1 MIGLRAAWHWAWAC
15 AWSELGVALSWDYA
29 IDRGAAHID
38 AWLALVGARYGLRV
52 VGR

>member
-1 MIGLRAAWHWAWAC
+1 VRANYHWIAARF
-15 AWSELGVALSWDYA
+15 WSELGVALHWDWA

-38 AWLALVGARYGLRV
+38 ARCALVGARYGLRV